1 MADHIR
7 KQVRDTA
14 KTALTGLATTGS
26 NVFSGRISPLRDSE
40 MPGLLVYL
48 NFEDGQV
55 DAGGTMRRDG
65 QLRIEGVAR
74 GGDELID
81 VLDQIAAE
89 VETAIFGDTA
99 LAALLMA
106 PPADPPST
114 RISIDDPAEGA
125 ARRTGSIVVAFP
137 IRYRT
142 PMSDPTTLA

>member
-7 KQVRDTA
+7 KQVREAA

-26 NVFSGRISPLRDSE
+26 NVFSGRISQLRDSE

-48 NFEDGQV
+48 NFEDGQA
-55 DAGGTMRRDG
+55 DASGTMRRDG

-81 VLDQIAAE
+81 LLDQIAAE
-89 VETAIFGDTA
+89 VEVAIFGNAA

-106 PPADPPST
+106 PPPDPPNT
-114 RISIDDPAEGA
+114 RIAIDEPAEGA
-125 ARRTGSIVVAFP
+125 AKRTGSVVVAFP

-142 PMSDPTTLA
+142 LMSDPTTLA